1 MRTGCS
7 GTCRPRKPRLPD
19 RESMA
24 LDFLLRQ
31 RAAGD
36 LEQMDSPDC
45 DARLLDNTYRQFGV
59 INRVLSGWRK
69 LYVRELRTI
78 IKPDRAPVTVLDI
91 GSGGGDLAVML
102 ARWSARDGT
111 PMHITGI
118 DPDRR
123 AATFAMHRPS
133 TPGVEFRQAHSS
145 ELVREGAQFDA
156 VISNHVLHH
165 LGADE
170 LRQLLADSEI
180 LAARKALHNDLV
192 RSPAAFALF
201 SVAALPFRQS
211 FIREDGLTSIR
222 RSYRPGEL
230 AAAAPPGWSVER
242 SSAFHQVLTY
252 RRG

>member
-1 MRTGCS
+1 MG
-7 GTCRPRKPRLPD
+7 L
-19 RESMA
+19 
-24 LDFLLRQ
+24 LLRE

-36 LEQMDSPDC
+36 TEQMDRPDC

-78 IKPDRAPVTVLDI
+78 TKPANAPVTVLDI

-102 ARWSARDGT
+102 ARWAVRDGK
-111 PMHITGI
+111 PMQVTGI
-118 DPDRR
+118 DPDSR
-123 AATFAMHRPS
+123 AATFATHRKS
-133 TPGVEFRQAHSS
+133 SPGVEFRQAHSAD
-145 ELVREGAQFDA
+145 LVREGAKFDV

-165 LGADE
+165 LGPDE

-180 LAARKALHNDLV
+180 LAAEKVLHNDLI

-222 RSYRPGEL
+222 RSYRRGEL

-252 RRG
+252 RRA